1 MAEIRDALLFDTRHQ
16 LCDNRRM
23 TQPFIPFT
31 KPTIDEATISAV
43 ADVLRSGWITSG
55 PKVLEFESALG
66 EYFGGATV
74 RCFANGTATMKIAL
88 QVAGI
93 GPGDEVIT
101 SPISWVA
108 TSNVILAV
116 GAKPIFVDIDPQT
129 RNIDLKKVAQAINQH
144 TKAIM
149 PVYLAGLPIDIDA
162 LYALATQHG
171 LRVIEDAAQALGSSW
186 NGTRI
191 GQRGKHDLVSF
202 SFQANKNLTTIEG
215 GCLVFNTGRFGA
227 DQVQLAEKLR
237 LQGLVRSGPDGM
249 EVDVLGGKDNLT
261 DVNAVIGLHQ
271 LKQLNQFQQRRI
283 ELAKA
288 YFLKIDQAGLV
299 HKGLGLPVADFEQS
313 NWHMFQV
320 ILPLARL
327 QKSRG
332 DLMLTLKER
341 GIGTGVHYPII
352 TGFDLYRK
360 LGYSPESTPIAN
372 KIGASILTLP
382 LFPSMSSH
390 DIDRVVQALTQVLN

>member
-1 MAEIRDALLFDTRHQ
+1 
-16 LCDNRRM
+16 M

-43 ADVLRSGWITSG
+43 TDVLRSGWITSG
-55 PKVLEFESALG
+55 PKVLEFEKALG

-360 LGYSPESTPIAN
+360 LGYSPESTPIASQ
-372 KIGASILTLP
+372 IGASILTLP
-382 LFPSMSSH
+382 LFPTMSSH

>member
-1 MAEIRDALLFDTRHQ
+1 MSQDT
-16 LCDNRRM
+16 L
-23 TQPFIPFT
+23 PFIPFT
-31 KPTIDEATISAV
+31 KPTIDEATIAAV

-55 PKVLEFESALG
+55 PKVLEFENALG
-66 EYFGGATV
+66 DYLGGATV

-101 SPISWVA
+101 TPISWVA

-116 GAKPIFVDIDPQT
+116 GAKPIFVDVDPQT
-129 RNIDLKKVAQAINQH
+129 RNLDLNQVAKAISKN

-149 PVYLAGLPIDIDA
+149 PVYLAGLPLDVDA
-162 LYALATQHG
+162 LYALANQHG

-191 GQRGKHDLVSF
+191 GHAGKHDLVSF

-215 GCLVFNTGRFGA
+215 GCLVFNTGRFGD
-227 DQVQLAEKLR
+227 DQVRLAEKLR

-249 EVDVLGGKDNLT
+249 EVDILGGKDNLT
-261 DVNAVIGLHQ
+261 DINAVIGLHQ
-271 LKQLNQFQQRRI
+271 IKQLDQFQKRRI
-283 ELAKA
+283 ELAKD
-288 YFLKIDQAGLV
+288 YFQKITQAGLAN
-299 HKGLGLPVADFEQS
+299 KGLGLPVADYEQS

-320 ILPLARL
+320 TLPLTRL
-327 QKSRG
+327 QRSRG
-332 DLMLTLKER
+332 DMMTTLKER

-352 TGFDLYRK
+352 TGFELYRK
-360 LGYSPESTPIAN
+360 LGYRPESTPIAAE
-372 KIGASILTLP
+372 IGRSILTLP
-382 LFPSMSSH
+382 LFPTMSSH
-390 DIDRVVQALTQVLN
+390 DIDRVVEALTQVLN

>member
-1 MAEIRDALLFDTRHQ
+1 
-16 LCDNRRM
+16 M

-327 QKSRG
+327 QRSRG
-332 DLMLTLKER
+332 DIMSALKEH
-341 GIGTGVHYPII
+341 GIGTGAHYPII
-352 TGFDLYRK
+352 TNFDLYRK
-360 LGYSPESTPIAN
+360 LGYSPESTPIASQ
-372 KIGASILTLP
+372 IGASILTLP
-382 LFPSMSSH
+382 LFPTMSSH

>member
-1 MAEIRDALLFDTRHQ
+1 MVGTLDALLFDTRHQ

-360 LGYSPESTPIAN
+360 LGYSPESTPIASQ
-372 KIGASILTLP
+372 IGASILTLP
-382 LFPSMSSH
+382 LFPTMSSH

>member
-1 MAEIRDALLFDTRHQ
+1 MSQDT
-16 LCDNRRM
+16 L
-23 TQPFIPFT
+23 PFIPFT
-31 KPTIDEATISAV
+31 KPTIDEATIAAV

-55 PKVLEFESALG
+55 PKVLEFENALG
-66 EYFGGATV
+66 DYLGGATV

-101 SPISWVA
+101 TPISWVA

-116 GAKPIFVDIDPQT
+116 GAKPIFVDVDPQT
-129 RNIDLKKVAQAINQH
+129 RNLDLNQVAKAISKN

-149 PVYLAGLPIDIDA
+149 PVYLAGLPLDVDA
-162 LYALATQHG
+162 LYALANQHG

-191 GQRGKHDLVSF
+191 GHAGKHDLVSF

-215 GCLVFNTGRFGA
+215 GCLVFNTERFGD
-227 DQVQLAEKLR
+227 DQVRLAEKLR

-249 EVDVLGGKDNLT
+249 EVDILGGKDNLT
-261 DVNAVIGLHQ
+261 DINAVIGLHQ
-271 LKQLNQFQQRRI
+271 IKQLDQFQKRRI
-283 ELAKA
+283 ELAKE
-288 YFLKIDQAGLV
+288 YFQKITQAGLAN
-299 HKGLGLPVADFEQS
+299 KGLGLPVADYEQS

-320 ILPLARL
+320 TLPLTRL
-327 QKSRG
+327 QRSRG
-332 DLMLTLKER
+332 DMMTTLKER

-352 TGFDLYRK
+352 TGFELYRK
-360 LGYSPESTPIAN
+360 LGYRPESTPIAAE
-372 KIGASILTLP
+372 IGRSILTIP
-382 LFPSMSSH
+382 LFPTMSSH
-390 DIDRVVQALTQVLN
+390 DIDRVVEALTQVLN

>member
-1 MAEIRDALLFDTRHQ
+1 MSQDT
-16 LCDNRRM
+16 L
-23 TQPFIPFT
+23 PFIPFT
-31 KPTIDEATISAV
+31 KPTIDEATIAAV

-55 PKVLEFESALG
+55 PKVLEFENALG
-66 EYFGGATV
+66 DYLGGATV

-101 SPISWVA
+101 TPISWVA

-116 GAKPIFVDIDPQT
+116 GAKPIFVDVDPQT
-129 RNIDLKKVAQAINQH
+129 RNLDLNQVAKAISKN

-149 PVYLAGLPIDIDA
+149 PVYLAGLPLDVDA
-162 LYALATQHG
+162 LYALANQHG

-191 GQRGKHDLVSF
+191 GHAGKHDLVSF

-215 GCLVFNTGRFGA
+215 GCLVFNTERFGE
-227 DQVQLAEKLR
+227 DQVRLAEKLR

-249 EVDVLGGKDNLT
+249 EVDILGGKDNLT
-261 DVNAVIGLHQ
+261 DINAVIGLHQ
-271 LKQLNQFQQRRI
+271 IKQLDQFQKRRI
-283 ELAKA
+283 ELAKE
-288 YFLKIDQAGLV
+288 YFQKITQAGLAN
-299 HKGLGLPVADFEQS
+299 KGLGLPVADYEQS

-320 ILPLARL
+320 TLPLTRL
-327 QKSRG
+327 QRSRG
-332 DLMLTLKER
+332 DMMTTLKER

-352 TGFDLYRK
+352 TGFELYRK
-360 LGYSPESTPIAN
+360 LGYRPESTPIAAE
-372 KIGASILTLP
+372 IGRSILTIP
-382 LFPSMSSH
+382 LFPTMSSH
-390 DIDRVVQALTQVLN
+390 DIDRVVEAPTQVLN

>member
-283 ELAKA
+283 ELAKD

-360 LGYSPESTPIAN
+360 LGYSPESTPIASQ
-372 KIGASILTLP
+372 IGASILTLP
-382 LFPSMSSH
+382 LFPTMSSH

>member
-1 MAEIRDALLFDTRHQ
+1 
-16 LCDNRRM
+16 M

-186 NGTRI
+186 NGARI

-215 GCLVFNTGRFGA
+215 GCLVFNAERFGA

-271 LKQLNQFQQRRI
+271 LKQLDQFQQRRI
-283 ELAKA
+283 ELAKD

-299 HKGLGLPVADFEQS
+299 HKDLGLPVADFEQS

-327 QKSRG
+327 QRSRG
-332 DLMLTLKER
+332 DIMSALKEH
-341 GIGTGVHYPII
+341 GIGTGAHYPII
-352 TGFDLYRK
+352 TNFDLYRK
-360 LGYSPESTPIAN
+360 LGYSPESTPIAAE
-372 KIGASILTLP
+372 IGRSILTLP
-382 LFPSMSSH
+382 LFPTMSSH
-390 DIDRVVQALTQVLN
+390 DIERVVQALTEILN

>member
-1 MAEIRDALLFDTRHQ
+1 
-16 LCDNRRM
+16 M

-55 PKVLEFESALG
+55 PKVLEFEKALG

-149 PVYLAGLPIDIDA
+149 PVYLAGLPIDIDV

-191 GQRGKHDLVSF
+191 GHRDKHDLVSF

-215 GCLVFNTGRFGA
+215 GCLVFNTERFGK

-271 LKQLNQFQQRRI
+271 LKQLDQFQQRRI
-283 ELAKA
+283 ELAKD

-327 QKSRG
+327 QRSRG
-332 DLMLTLKER
+332 DIMSALKEH
-341 GIGTGVHYPII
+341 GIGTGAHYPII
-352 TGFDLYRK
+352 TSFDLYRK
-360 LGYSPESTPIAN
+360 LGYSPESTPIAAE
-372 KIGASILTLP
+372 IGRSILTLP
-382 LFPSMSSH
+382 LFPTMSSP
-390 DIDRVVQALTQVLN
+390 DIERVVQALTEILN

>member
-1 MAEIRDALLFDTRHQ
+1 
-16 LCDNRRM
+16 M

>member
-1 MAEIRDALLFDTRHQ
+1 LAEIRDALLFDTRHQ

-360 LGYSPESTPIAN
+360 LGYSPESTPIASQ
-372 KIGASILTLP
+372 IGASILTLP
-382 LFPSMSSH
+382 LFPTMSSH

>member
-1 MAEIRDALLFDTRHQ
+1 MSQDT
-16 LCDNRRM
+16 L
-23 TQPFIPFT
+23 PFIPFT
-31 KPTIDEATISAV
+31 KPTIDEATIAAV

-55 PKVLEFESALG
+55 PKVLEFENALG
-66 EYFGGATV
+66 DYLGGATV

-101 SPISWVA
+101 TPISWVA

-116 GAKPIFVDIDPQT
+116 GAKPIFVDVDPQT
-129 RNIDLKKVAQAINQH
+129 RNLDLNQVAKAISKN

-149 PVYLAGLPIDIDA
+149 PVYLAGLPLDVDA
-162 LYALATQHG
+162 LYALANQHG

-191 GQRGKHDLVSF
+191 GHAGKHDLVSF

-215 GCLVFNTGRFGA
+215 GCLVFNTERFGE
-227 DQVQLAEKLR
+227 DQVRLAEKLR

-249 EVDVLGGKDNLT
+249 EVDILGGKDNLT
-261 DVNAVIGLHQ
+261 DINAVIGLHQ
-271 LKQLNQFQQRRI
+271 IKQLDQFQKRRI
-283 ELAKA
+283 ELAKE
-288 YFLKIDQAGLV
+288 YFQKITQAGLAN
-299 HKGLGLPVADFEQS
+299 KGLGLPVADYEQS

-320 ILPLARL
+320 TLPLTRL
-327 QKSRG
+327 QRSRG
-332 DLMLTLKER
+332 DMMTTLKER

-352 TGFDLYRK
+352 TGFELYRK
-360 LGYSPESTPIAN
+360 LGYRPESTPIAAE
-372 KIGASILTLP
+372 IGRSILTIP
-382 LFPSMSSH
+382 LFPTMSSH
-390 DIDRVVQALTQVLN
+390 DIDSVVEALTQVLN

>member
-1 MAEIRDALLFDTRHQ
+1 MVGTLDALLFDTRHQ

-116 GAKPIFVDIDPQT
+116 GAKPIFIDIDPQT

-186 NGTRI
+186 KGTRI

-215 GCLVFNTGRFGA
+215 GCLVFNAERFGA

-271 LKQLNQFQQRRI
+271 LKQLDQFQQRRI
-283 ELAKA
+283 ELAKD

-360 LGYSPESTPIAN
+360 LGYSPESTPIAS

-382 LFPSMSSH
+382 LFPTMSSH

>member
-1 MAEIRDALLFDTRHQ
+1 
-16 LCDNRRM
+16 M

-43 ADVLRSGWITSG
+43 TDVLRSGWITSG
-55 PKVLEFESALG
+55 PKVLEFEKALG

-129 RNIDLKKVAQAINQH
+129 RNIDLNKVAQAINQH

-186 NGTRI
+186 NGARI

-215 GCLVFNTGRFGA
+215 GCLVFNAERFGA

-271 LKQLNQFQQRRI
+271 LKQLDQFQQRRI
-283 ELAKA
+283 ELAKD

-299 HKGLGLPVADFEQS
+299 HKDLGLPVADFEQS

-327 QKSRG
+327 QRSRG
-332 DLMLTLKER
+332 DIMSALKEH
-341 GIGTGVHYPII
+341 GIGTGAHYPII
-352 TGFDLYRK
+352 TNFDLYRK
-360 LGYSPESTPIAN
+360 LGYSPESTPIAAE
-372 KIGASILTLP
+372 IGRSILTLP
-382 LFPSMSSH
+382 LFPTMSSH
-390 DIDRVVQALTQVLN
+390 DIERVVQALTQVLN

>member
-1 MAEIRDALLFDTRHQ
+1 MVGTLDALLFDTRHQ

-43 ADVLRSGWITSG
+43 TDVLRSGWITSG
-55 PKVLEFESALG
+55 PKVLDFEKALG

-129 RNIDLKKVAQAINQH
+129 RNIDLNKVAQAINQH

-171 LRVIEDAAQALGSSW
+171 LRVIEDAAQALGSFW

-360 LGYSPESTPIAN
+360 LGYSPESTPIASQ
-372 KIGASILTLP
+372 IGASILTLP
-382 LFPSMSSH
+382 LFPTMSSH

>member
-1 MAEIRDALLFDTRHQ
+1 MSQDT
-16 LCDNRRM
+16 L
-23 TQPFIPFT
+23 PFIPFT
-31 KPTIDEATISAV
+31 KPTIDEATIAAV

-55 PKVLEFESALG
+55 PKVLEFENALG
-66 EYFGGATV
+66 DYLGGATV

-101 SPISWVA
+101 TPISWVA

-116 GAKPIFVDIDPQT
+116 GAKPIFVDVDPQT
-129 RNIDLKKVAQAINQH
+129 RNLDLNQVAKAISKN

-149 PVYLAGLPIDIDA
+149 PVYLAGLPLDVDA
-162 LYALATQHG
+162 LYALANQYS

-191 GQRGKHDLVSF
+191 GHAGKHDLVSF

-215 GCLVFNTGRFGA
+215 GCLVFNTERFGE
-227 DQVQLAEKLR
+227 DQVRLAEKLR

-249 EVDVLGGKDNLT
+249 EVDILGGKDNLT
-261 DVNAVIGLHQ
+261 DINAVIGLHQ
-271 LKQLNQFQQRRI
+271 IKQLDQFQKRRI
-283 ELAKA
+283 ELAKE
-288 YFLKIDQAGLV
+288 YFQKITQAGLAN
-299 HKGLGLPVADFEQS
+299 KGLGLPVADYEQS

-320 ILPLARL
+320 TLPLTRL
-327 QKSRG
+327 QRSRG
-332 DLMLTLKER
+332 DMMTTLKER

-352 TGFDLYRK
+352 TGFELYRK
-360 LGYSPESTPIAN
+360 LGYRPESTPIAAE
-372 KIGASILTLP
+372 IGRSILTIP
-382 LFPSMSSH
+382 LFPTMSSH
-390 DIDRVVQALTQVLN
+390 DIDRVVEALTQVLD

>member
-1 MAEIRDALLFDTRHQ
+1 
-16 LCDNRRM
+16 M

-43 ADVLRSGWITSG
+43 TDVLRSGWITSG
-55 PKVLEFESALG
+55 PKVLEFEKALG

-129 RNIDLKKVAQAINQH
+129 RNIDLNKVAQAINQH

-186 NGTRI
+186 NGARI

-215 GCLVFNTGRFGA
+215 GCLVFNAERFGA

-271 LKQLNQFQQRRI
+271 LKQLDQFQQRRI
-283 ELAKA
+283 ELAKD

-327 QKSRG
+327 QRSRG
-332 DLMLTLKER
+332 DIMLALKEH
-341 GIGTGVHYPII
+341 GIGTGAHYPII
-352 TGFDLYRK
+352 TNFDLYRK
-360 LGYSPESTPIAN
+360 LGYSPESTPIAAE
-372 KIGASILTLP
+372 IGRSILTLP
-382 LFPSMSSH
+382 LFPTMSSH

>member
-1 MAEIRDALLFDTRHQ
+1 
-16 LCDNRRM
+16 M

-43 ADVLRSGWITSG
+43 TDVLRSGWITSG
-55 PKVLEFESALG
+55 PKVLEFEKALG

-129 RNIDLKKVAQAINQH
+129 RNIDLNKVAQAINQH

-162 LYALATQHG
+162 LYTLATQHG

-186 NGTRI
+186 NGARI

-215 GCLVFNTGRFGA
+215 GCLVFNAERFGA

-271 LKQLNQFQQRRI
+271 LKQLDQFQQRRI
-283 ELAKA
+283 ELAKD

-327 QKSRG
+327 QRSRG
-332 DLMLTLKER
+332 DIMSALKEH
-341 GIGTGVHYPII
+341 GIGTGAHYPII
-352 TGFDLYRK
+352 TNFDLYRK
-360 LGYSPESTPIAN
+360 LGYSPESTPIAAE
-372 KIGASILTLP
+372 IGRSILTLP
-382 LFPSMSSH
+382 LFPTMSSH

>member
-1 MAEIRDALLFDTRHQ
+1 
-16 LCDNRRM
+16 M

-43 ADVLRSGWITSG
+43 TDVLRSGWITSG
-55 PKVLEFESALG
+55 PKVLEFEKALG

-129 RNIDLKKVAQAINQH
+129 RNIDLNKVAQAINQH

-186 NGTRI
+186 NGARI

-215 GCLVFNTGRFGA
+215 GCLVFNAERFGA

-271 LKQLNQFQQRRI
+271 LKQLDQFQQRRI
-283 ELAKA
+283 ELAKD

-299 HKGLGLPVADFEQS
+299 HKDLGLPVADFEQS

-327 QKSRG
+327 QRSRG
-332 DLMLTLKER
+332 DIMSALKEH
-341 GIGTGVHYPII
+341 GIGTGAHYPII
-352 TGFDLYRK
+352 TNFNLYRK
-360 LGYSPESTPIAN
+360 LGYSPESTPIAAE
-372 KIGASILTLP
+372 IGRSILTLP
-382 LFPSMSSH
+382 LFPTMSSH
-390 DIDRVVQALTQVLN
+390 DIERVVQALTQVLN

>member
-1 MAEIRDALLFDTRHQ
+1 
-16 LCDNRRM
+16 M

-360 LGYSPESTPIAN
+360 LGYSPESTPIASQ
-372 KIGASILTLP
+372 IGASILTLP
-382 LFPSMSSH
+382 LFPTMSSH
-390 DIDRVVQALTQVLN
+390 DIDRVVQALTQVQN

>member
-1 MAEIRDALLFDTRHQ
+1 
-16 LCDNRRM
+16 M

-43 ADVLRSGWITSG
+43 TDVLRSGWITSG
-55 PKVLEFESALG
+55 PKVLEFEKALG

-129 RNIDLKKVAQAINQH
+129 RNIDLNKVAQAINQH

-186 NGTRI
+186 NGARI

-215 GCLVFNTGRFGA
+215 GCLVFNAERFGA

-271 LKQLNQFQQRRI
+271 LKQLDQFQQRRI
-283 ELAKA
+283 ELAKD

-327 QKSRG
+327 QRSRG
-332 DLMLTLKER
+332 DIMSALKEH
-341 GIGTGVHYPII
+341 GIGTGAHYPII
-352 TGFDLYRK
+352 TNFDLYRK
-360 LGYSPESTPIAN
+360 LGYSPESTPIAA
-372 KIGASILTLP
+372 KIGRSILTLP
-382 LFPSMSSH
+382 LFPTMSSH

>member
-1 MAEIRDALLFDTRHQ
+1 MSQDT
-16 LCDNRRM
+16 L
-23 TQPFIPFT
+23 PFIPFT
-31 KPTIDEATISAV
+31 KPTIDEATIAAV

-55 PKVLEFESALG
+55 PKVLEFENALG
-66 EYFGGATV
+66 DYLGGATV

-101 SPISWVA
+101 TPISWVA

-116 GAKPIFVDIDPQT
+116 GAKPIFVDVDPQT
-129 RNIDLKKVAQAINQH
+129 RNLDLNQVAKAISKN

-149 PVYLAGLPIDIDA
+149 PVYLAGLPLDVDA
-162 LYALATQHG
+162 LYALANQHG

-191 GQRGKHDLVSF
+191 GHVGKHDLVSF

-215 GCLVFNTGRFGA
+215 GCLVFNTERFGE
-227 DQVQLAEKLR
+227 DQVRLAEKLR

-249 EVDVLGGKDNLT
+249 EVDILGGKDNLT
-261 DVNAVIGLHQ
+261 DINAVIGLHQ
-271 LKQLNQFQQRRI
+271 IKQLDQFQKRRI
-283 ELAKA
+283 ELAKE
-288 YFLKIDQAGLV
+288 YFQKITQAGLAN
-299 HKGLGLPVADFEQS
+299 KGLGLPVADYEQS

-320 ILPLARL
+320 TLPLTRL
-327 QKSRG
+327 QRSRG
-332 DLMLTLKER
+332 DMMTTLKER

-352 TGFDLYRK
+352 TGFELYRK
-360 LGYSPESTPIAN
+360 LGYRPESTPIAAE
-372 KIGASILTLP
+372 IGRSILTIP
-382 LFPSMSSH
+382 LFPTMSSH
-390 DIDRVVQALTQVLN
+390 DIDRVVEALTQVLN

>member
-171 LRVIEDAAQALGSSW
+171 LRVIEDAAQALGSFW

-237 LQGLVRSGPDGM
+237 LQGLVRSGLDGM

-360 LGYSPESTPIAN
+360 LGYSPESTPIASQ
-372 KIGASILTLP
+372 IGASILTLP
-382 LFPSMSSH
+382 LFPTMSSH

>member
-55 PKVLEFESALG
+55 PKVLEFESVLG
-66 EYFGGATV
+66 GYFGGATV

-215 GCLVFNTGRFGA
+215 GCLVFNTEQFGT

-271 LKQLNQFQQRRI
+271 LKQLDQFQQRRI
-283 ELAKA
+283 ELAKD

-299 HKGLGLPVADFEQS
+299 HKDLGLPVADFEQS

-360 LGYSPESTPIAN
+360 LGYSPESTPIAS

>member
-1 MAEIRDALLFDTRHQ
+1 
-16 LCDNRRM
+16 M

-43 ADVLRSGWITSG
+43 TDVLRSGWITSG
-55 PKVLEFESALG
+55 PKVLDFEKALG

-93 GPGDEVIT
+93 GPDDEVIT

-129 RNIDLKKVAQAINQH
+129 RNIDLNKVAQAINQH

-186 NGTRI
+186 NGARI

-215 GCLVFNTGRFGA
+215 GCLVFNAERFGA

-271 LKQLNQFQQRRI
+271 LKQLDQFQQRRI
-283 ELAKA
+283 ELAKD

-299 HKGLGLPVADFEQS
+299 HKDLGLPVADFEQS

-327 QKSRG
+327 QRSRG
-332 DLMLTLKER
+332 DIMSALKEH
-341 GIGTGVHYPII
+341 GIGTGAHYPII
-352 TGFDLYRK
+352 TNFNLYRK
-360 LGYSPESTPIAN
+360 LGYSPESTPIAAE
-372 KIGASILTLP
+372 IGRSILTLP
-382 LFPSMSSH
+382 LFPTMSSH

>member
-1 MAEIRDALLFDTRHQ
+1 
-16 LCDNRRM
+16 M

-43 ADVLRSGWITSG
+43 AEVLRSGWITSG
-55 PKVLEFESALG
+55 PKVLEFEKALG

-129 RNIDLKKVAQAINQH
+129 RNIDLNKVAQAINQH

-186 NGTRI
+186 NGARI

-215 GCLVFNTGRFGA
+215 GCLVFNAERFGA

-271 LKQLNQFQQRRI
+271 LKQLDQFQQRRI
-283 ELAKA
+283 ELAKD

-299 HKGLGLPVADFEQS
+299 HKDLGLPVADFEQS

-327 QKSRG
+327 QRSRG
-332 DLMLTLKER
+332 DIMSALKEH
-341 GIGTGVHYPII
+341 GIGTGAHYPII
-352 TGFDLYRK
+352 TNFDLYRK
-360 LGYSPESTPIAN
+360 LGYSPESTPIAAE
-372 KIGASILTLP
+372 IGRSILTLP
-382 LFPSMSSH
+382 LFPTMSSH

>member
-1 MAEIRDALLFDTRHQ
+1 
-16 LCDNRRM
+16 M
-23 TQPFIPFT
+23 TQTFIPFT

-43 ADVLRSGWITSG
+43 TDVLRSGWITSG
-55 PKVLEFESALG
+55 PKVLDFEKALG

-129 RNIDLKKVAQAINQH
+129 RNIDLNKVAQAINQH

-186 NGTRI
+186 NGARI

-215 GCLVFNTGRFGA
+215 GCLVFNAERFGA

-271 LKQLNQFQQRRI
+271 LKQLDQFQQRRI
-283 ELAKA
+283 ELAKD

-299 HKGLGLPVADFEQS
+299 HKDLGLPVADFEQS

-327 QKSRG
+327 QRSRG
-332 DLMLTLKER
+332 DIMSALKEH
-341 GIGTGVHYPII
+341 GIGTGAHYPII
-352 TGFDLYRK
+352 TNFDLYRK
-360 LGYSPESTPIAN
+360 LGYSPESTPIAAE
-372 KIGASILTLP
+372 IGRSILTLP
-382 LFPSMSSH
+382 LFPTMSSH

>member
-129 RNIDLKKVAQAINQH
+129 RNIDLNKVAQAINQH

-186 NGTRI
+186 KGTRI

-215 GCLVFNTGRFGA
+215 GCLVFNTERFGA

-271 LKQLNQFQQRRI
+271 LKQLDQFQQRRI
-283 ELAKA
+283 ELAKD

-299 HKGLGLPVADFEQS
+299 HKDLGLPVADFEQS

-327 QKSRG
+327 QRSRG
-332 DLMLTLKER
+332 DIMSALKEH
-341 GIGTGVHYPII
+341 GIGTGAHYPII
-352 TGFDLYRK
+352 TNFDLYRK
-360 LGYSPESTPIAN
+360 LGYSPESTPIAAE
-372 KIGASILTLP
+372 IGRSILTLP
-382 LFPSMSSH
+382 LFPTMSSH

>member
-1 MAEIRDALLFDTRHQ
+1 MVGTLDALLFDTRHQ

-43 ADVLRSGWITSG
+43 TDVLRSGWITSG
-55 PKVLEFESALG
+55 PKVLEFEKALG

-129 RNIDLKKVAQAINQH
+129 RNIDLNKVAQAINQH

-186 NGTRI
+186 NGARI

-215 GCLVFNTGRFGA
+215 GCLVFNAERFGA

-271 LKQLNQFQQRRI
+271 LKQLDQFQQRRI
-283 ELAKA
+283 ELAKD

-299 HKGLGLPVADFEQS
+299 HKDLGLPVADFEQS

-327 QKSRG
+327 QRSRG
-332 DLMLTLKER
+332 DIMSALKEH
-341 GIGTGVHYPII
+341 GIGTGAHYPII
-352 TGFDLYRK
+352 TNFDLYRK
-360 LGYSPESTPIAN
+360 LGYSPESTPIAAE
-372 KIGASILTLP
+372 IGRSILTLP
-382 LFPSMSSH
+382 LFPTMSSH

>member
-1 MAEIRDALLFDTRHQ
+1 
-16 LCDNRRM
+16 M

-129 RNIDLKKVAQAINQH
+129 RNIDLKKVAQAIKQH

-271 LKQLNQFQQRRI
+271 LKQLDQFQQRRI

-360 LGYSPESTPIAN
+360 LGYSPESTPIASQ
-372 KIGASILTLP
+372 IGASILTLP
-382 LFPSMSSH
+382 LFPTMSSH